1 METINPQEWK
11 QDLPAFKE
19 KTDQFYAGEL
29 SKADYKGFS
38 GGYGSYAQK
47 DGKASMIRLRMSGG
61 HLTKDKL
68 KFIADSIKTYNHASA
83 DRIGKGIEKLIQQIR
98 KVDPAIDILLVS
110 PIELGEDVWKP
121 GFDLEFDQ
129 HSVKVSKQLKQTY
142 LKIAWKYGC
151 DFLAASDVA
160 KPSKADM
167 EHMNEKGHKNLAKA
181 IESFLVEKERNHS
194 NNYVNVV

>member
-61 HLTKDKL
+61 HLTKDKWPPDIRRRIIL
-68 KFIADSIKTYNHASA
+68 AFDDMSDDSVT
-83 DRIGKGIEKLIQQIR
+83 
-98 KVDPAIDILLVS
+98 
-110 PIELGEDVWKP
+110 
-121 GFDLEFDQ
+121 
-129 HSVKVSKQLKQTY
+129 
-142 LKIAWKYGC
+142 
-151 DFLAASDVA
+151 
-160 KPSKADM
+160 
-167 EHMNEKGHKNLAKA
+167 
-181 IESFLVEKERNHS
+181 
-194 NNYVNVV
+194 